1 MSTRFARLAA
11 LIVALAHVRPAA
23 AQQNDVNIELKGT
36 LATFTAGNGT
46 PQIPVPKQSGA
57 SVKLRVTC
65 GSPFDCT
72 KVTMEGDAKDRV
84 SRETPTDTLVVFTVP
99 GGPSE
104 VAFKGRIHHDRKP
117 ATNELAFAPAEA
129 QGGSGGSG
137 GGSTPTLAQQVA
149 GWLATP
155 CPVPAGTHLSGADIV
170 MTPFGRVLNQ
180 PPAQFD
186 DDDKVTVSVLA
197 DSRVTHLIAV
207 REASDLTRPVVTNIY
222 GADSPIFKEQAT
234 GGQAGAAPAATCVLT
249 DPEPLGPF
257 ATPKGVAQVTVYDG
271 TALKDLGS
279 AQFVVAPLYTG
290 AFMLGAIGTELAA
303 PTYSKA
309 FNGTDTVIVERET
322 GHRLLYTATYT
333 HFWRKRDLTRSLPS
347 DRLLE
352 AITPMVGVVLNEAA
366 SNAVAG
372 VNIELRPGL
381 GVVVGRH
388 FGRVTVLDESTG
400 ARVGQEFENRGDVP
414 TERKW
419 KSANFY
425 GLNIDVRAAS
435 GLLRS
440 LLGSGK

>member
-1 MSTRFARLAA
+1 MWQRFARLAA
-11 LIVALAHVRPAA
+11 LVVALAPVRPAA
-23 AQQNDVNIELKGT
+23 AQDVNIELKGT
-36 LATFTAGNGT
+36 LNNFTAGTGT
-46 PQIPVPKQSGA
+46 PEVPIAKQTGA
-57 SVKLRVTC
+57 TTRLRVTC
-65 GSPFDCT
+65 ASPFDCR
-72 KVTMEGDAKDRV
+72 KVTMGGDAKEYVTGDP
-84 SRETPTDTLVVFTVP
+84 SPTATLFVFTIP
-99 GGPSE
+99 GGPGE
-104 VAFKGRIHHDRKP
+104 VRYNGRILHDSKP
-117 ATNELAFAPAEA
+117 STNQLAFAPAST
-129 QGGSGGSG
+129 QGAGGAG
-137 GGSTPTLAQQVA
+137 QGTPTLAQQVA

-155 CPVPAGTHLSGADIV
+155 CPVHAGTILPRADIV
-170 MTPFGRVLNQ
+170 MTPFGRVLNR

-186 DDDKVTVSVLA
+186 DDDKVTVSILA
-197 DSRVTHLIAV
+197 DDRVTHLIAV

-222 GADSPIFKEQAT
+222 GADSPVFGNQSTA
-234 GGQAGAAPAATCVLT
+234 GQPGAAPAPTCAFT
-249 DPEPLGPF
+249 APEPLGPF

-290 AFMLGAIGTELAA
+290 SFMLGAIGTELAA
-303 PTYSKA
+303 PTYAKA

-322 GHRLLYTATYT
+322 GRRLLYTATYT

-425 GLNIDVRAAS
+425 GLNVDVRAAS